1 MVGRLLTARPTAVT
15 GWVAAHDEESQ
26 LSTYEDYGD
35 ASNHYDSSRVPVGP
49 EIILGHLAAG
59 PTPLEK
65 IHLLDAGCGTGN
77 YAVVIAPHMGALT
90 LMDASEEMLAVATA
104 KLAASADAPPV
115 DAHHGQLQALPFD
128 DESFDAVMTNQV
140 LHHLDGPAPEA
151 WPEHAK
157 AFAEY
162 GRVLKPGGVLVINT
176 CSDEQIRHG
185 WWAFAL
191 IPTGRDE
198 MARRYAPIEVL
209 EDLARAN
216 GLVGVGRYVP
226 TDATIQGASY
236 FDPEGPLSASW
247 RRSDSTWSLA
257 PDAEVDA
264 MIETLEGLR
273 DRGELEDYVAEHDA
287 RRLHVGQTT
296 FVVFRKP

>member
-1 MVGRLLTARPTAVT
+1 MAAGPTAVT
-15 GWVAAHDEESQ
+15 GWVAVDDEESL

-35 ASNHYDSSRVPVGP
+35 ASNHYDSTRVPVGP
-49 EIILGHLAAG
+49 EIVLGHLAAG
-59 PTPLEK
+59 STALGEV
-65 IHLLDAGCGTGN
+65 HLLDAGCGTGS
-77 YAVVIAPHMGALT
+77 YAAVIAPHIGALT
-90 LMDASEEMLAVATA
+90 LMDASDEMLAVATA
-104 KLAASADAPPV
+104 KLAAIADAPPV
-115 DAHHGQLQALPFD
+115 DARHGQLQALPFED
-128 DESFDAVMTNQV
+128 GSFDAVMTNQV
-140 LHHLDGPAPEA
+140 LHHLDAPAAEG
-151 WPEHAK
+151 WPEHAE

-162 GRVLKPGGVLVINT
+162 ARVLKPGGVLVINT

-185 WWAFAL
+185 WWAFSL

-209 EDLARAN
+209 EELARAN

-226 TDATIQGASY
+226 IDATIQGASY

-257 PDAEVDA
+257 PEAEVGA

-273 DRGELEDYVAEHDA
+273 DRGELEDYVDEHDA
-287 RRLHVGQTT
+287 RRRHVGQTT

>member
-1 MVGRLLTARPTAVT
+1 MRRPLAARPAAVT
-15 GWVAAHDEESQ
+15 GWVVVDDGESR

-35 ASNHYDSSRVPVGP
+35 AANHYDSSRVPVGP

-59 PTPLEK
+59 PTPLGEVQ
-65 IHLLDAGCGTGN
+65 LLDAGCGTGN
-77 YAVVIAPHMGALT
+77 YAAVIAPHIGGLT

-104 KLAASADAPPV
+104 KLAALTGAPPV
-115 DAHHGQLQALPFD
+115 DVHPGQLQDLPFED
-128 DESFDAVMTNQV
+128 NAFDAVMTNQV
-140 LHHLDGPAPEA
+140 LHHLDDPAA
-151 WPEHAK
+151 AGWPEHAK

-162 GRVLKPGGVLVINT
+162 ARVLRPGGVLVINT
-176 CSDEQIRHG
+176 CSHEQIRQG
-185 WWAFAL
+185 WWAFSL

-198 MARRYAPIEVL
+198 MVRRYAPIEVL
-209 EDLARAN
+209 EDQARAN
-216 GLVGVGRYVP
+216 GLVAVGRYVP

-236 FDPEGPLSASW
+236 FDPEGPLSMSW

-257 PDAEVDA
+257 PEAEIDA
-264 MIETLEGLR
+264 MIDTLEGLR

-287 RRLHVGQTT
+287 RRRHIGQTT